1 MAKAKTEEQAALEE
15 DNDVSA
21 SDQVRQRARRER
33 RRERARRERA
43 SLFRP
48 THSER
53 TRPAQVDT
61 FADYEPA
68 KVKIGR
74 PHPDPVVETSSM
86 VRPNR
91 SLSVGR
97 VT

>member
-1 MAKAKTEEQAALEE
+1 MSLLPTRCENVRAGNAAG
-15 DNDVSA
+15 
-21 SDQVRQRARRER
+21 
-33 RRERARRERA
+33 ERARRERA
-43 SLFRP
+43 APSLFCP

-91 SLSVGR
+91 SWPRDSHSEAGSR
-97 VT
+97 QDDGAAI